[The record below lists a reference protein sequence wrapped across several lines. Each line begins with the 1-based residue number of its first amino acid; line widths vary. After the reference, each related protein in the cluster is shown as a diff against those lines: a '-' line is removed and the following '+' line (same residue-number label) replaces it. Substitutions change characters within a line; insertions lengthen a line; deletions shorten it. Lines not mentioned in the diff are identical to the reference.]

1 MAIKMVWTTLR
12 TSAIL
17 FIICCVIYQL
27 VITGIAQL
35 VMPHQASGSLIYNS
49 KNQVIG
55 SELIGQQFKD
65 PQFFQGR
72 VSSVDYN
79 ANGSGSSNL
88 APSNPALMERMKAS
102 IEEWKKQNPDV
113 PVSSLPMDLI
123 TNSGSGLD
131 PDISPAAALAQVPR
145 ISKLTGVSQDK
156 LQALIT
162 QNTNPPQLGML
173 GDSAVNVLKLNI
185 GLEQLKAGA
194 SS

>member
-1 MAIKMVWTTLR
+1 MPIKMIWTTLR
-12 TSAIL
+12 TSAVL
-17 FIICCVIYQL
+17 FVICCVMYQL
-27 VITGIAQL
+27 VVTGIAK
-35 VMPHQASGSLIYNS
+35 VIMPHQASGSLIYNS
-49 KNQVIG
+49 QNQVIG
-55 SELIGQQFKD
+55 SELIGQEFKD

-102 IEEWKKQNPDV
+102 IDEWKKNNPDV

-131 PDISPAAALAQVPR
+131 PDISPAAAMAQVPR

-156 LQALIT
+156 LNALIT
-162 QNTNPPQLGML
+162 QNTNEPQLGML
-173 GDSAVNVLKLNI
+173 GDPAVNVLKLNI
-185 GLEQLKAGA
+185 GLEQLKTG
-194 SS
+194 SGS